1 LREFE
6 FAQGLTARERES
18 KQQGCGSRSRMGRLT
33 GEVTNDARKTLT
45 CLPLAKAWRQAG
57 QTDTRF
63 LDSSPKPE
71 GGIGGEIEKEIGAVG
86 DLRQHPVLEAE
97 LLLSK
102 HGRGRR
108 QYDLGALE
116 RFAQDAKAPQVH
128 AANIAD
134 DLTVNAPREVGFGG
148 GERNGVSNL
157 GFLIDGHAFL
167 RFFAGNSRPNQLK
180 TQRFLGYFSWKCI
193 L

>member
-1 LREFE
+1 
-6 FAQGLTARERES
+6 
-18 KQQGCGSRSRMGRLT
+18 M
-33 GEVTNDARKTLT
+33 
-45 CLPLAKAWRQAG
+45 RQAG

-86 DLRQHPVLEAE
+86 DLRQHPVFEAE
-97 LLLSK
+97 LVLSK

-116 RFAQDAKAPQVH
+116 RFAQDAQAPQVH
-128 AANIAD
+128 AANMAD
-134 DLTVNAPREVGFGG
+134 DLPVNAPREVGFGG

-157 GFLIDGHAFL
+157 GFFIDGYAFL
-167 RFFAGNSRPNQLK
+167 RFFAGNGRPNQLGA
-180 TQRFLGYFSWKCI
+180 QRLFWDIFHGNVFFDGLPSRMSPMSATNATVCVSNSP
-193 L
+193 